1 MSLDEY
7 VDKDD
12 LASGVIT
19 LTYRYPVCPHCGGK
33 RPFKE
38 RFFLLHWGMCQQCFF
53 GSFDITI

>member
-1 MSLDEY
+1 MSLGEY
-7 VDKDD
+7 INKEA
-12 LASGVIT
+12 LEHGVIT
-19 LTYRYPVCPHCGGK
+19 LSYRFPVCPHCGGK